1 VLHAVPLVE
10 PVSFATRSLISA
22 SAVVFMILSGE
33 SSAWAQ
39 GTSGFH
45 VGLSGA
51 AIFPTE
57 AASRDF
63 TTGWGGS
70 AMVIF
75 NPRNSPVSVRA
86 EGTYCGIEASSY
98 TGVIR
103 AKISSGTANVVVGSR
118 GPSGRPYFIAGGG
131 AYDLDFTAGSRTA
144 PFSGKQ
150 TRFGW
155 NAGGGI
161 AFPLGGGS
169 SIFVEAHYHSVQTK
183 DSFTF
188 VPVSVGVVF

>member
-1 VLHAVPLVE
+1 
-10 PVSFATRSLISA
+10 
-22 SAVVFMILSGE
+22 
-33 SSAWAQ
+33 
-39 GTSGFH
+39 
-45 VGLSGA
+45 
-51 AIFPTE
+51 
-57 AASRDF
+57 
-63 TTGWGGS
+63 
-70 AMVIF
+70 MVIF

-86 EGTYCGIEASSY
+86 EGTYSGIEASSY
-98 TGVIR
+98 SGVTR
-103 AKISSGTANVVVGSR
+103 AKISFGTANVVVGSR

-131 AYDLDFTAGSRTA
+131 AYDLDFTASSRTA

-169 SIFVEAHYHSVQTK
+169 SIFIEARYHSVQTK
-183 DSFTF
+183 DRFTF